1 MSSEVAAVMSSTGM
15 TPPDEIKT
23 LCYCGSLHYNLQL
36 PVDVLPFSATMCHCG
51 RCRYTYGALA
61 TAHATIPKNNDLK
74 FIGPPSL
81 TASVTPY
88 RSKGANFDDHYFR
101 TCGCHMGCH
110 SEAENTWSLSIAL
123 WPPNIGDRCLKAT
136 SPAHGRAEL
145 PVVDEVGSDGKERLR
160 AQYDCAGI
168 SFTIPRPTDEV
179 LADPYL
185 NGYVSPLNT
194 AITDA
199 CNDCRLLTDVRLNT
213 LAYVPLKLIEPRIEQ
228 SLRHGRMKR
237 YASSPGNVRTFCYA
251 TVLGMRIDTINDNDV
266 ANIATGLFRASE
278 GVCAEKLVHLAH
290 GRARL
295 ARRWLRILS
304 GIPPK
309 HAPRRS
315 VLGFSE
321 TWPPR

>member
-15 TPPDEIKT
+15 TPPDEIRT

-51 RCRYTYGALA
+51 RCRYTCGALA

-88 RSKGANFDDHYFR
+88 RSKGANFDDHYFC

-123 WPPNIGDRCLKAT
+123 FPHDETVFEIGEHRCISWPPNIGNRCLKAT

-160 AQYDCAGI
+160 AQCDCAGI
-168 SFTIPRPTDEV
+168 SSTIPRLTDEV
-179 LADPYL
+179 LAGPYL

-213 LAYVPLKLIEPRIEQ
+213 LNQ
-228 SLRHGRMKR
+228 
-237 YASSPGNVRTFCYA
+237 ASS
-251 TVLGMRIDTINDNDV
+251 
-266 ANIATGLFRASE
+266 RA
-278 GVCAEKLVHLAH
+278 
-290 GRARL
+290 
-295 ARRWLRILS
+295 
-304 GIPPK
+304 
-309 HAPRRS
+309 
-315 VLGFSE
+315 
-321 TWPPR
+321 